1 MASTHLVIVESPSK
15 AGTIKSYLGSSYKV
29 VASVG
34 HVRDLPKSSLGIDID
49 NNFEPHYINIRG
61 KGTLI
66 KSLIAEA
73 KKADTVYLATDPDRE
88 GEAIS
93 WHLATTLKLPK
104 EKIKRITFNEISKAA
119 VKSAIKSPRD
129 IDMDLVNSQQA
140 RRILDRIVGYKLS
153 PFLWK
158 SIRSGLSAGRVQSAA
173 VRILTERENEIKKF
187 VPVEYWN
194 LIAQMKNSEGK
205 HFTAKFWGDT
215 KKRELNC
222 KEDVTKLISSLG
234 DNYTVKNIK
243 KSLKLRNPA
252 PPFITSTLQQEAYR
266 KLGFSSSK
274 TMKVAQELYEGINLG
289 SALGG
294 THGLISYMR
303 TDSLRI
309 SASAQEAA
317 KNYIVSEFGEAYY
330 PETPRVYKA
339 SNGAQDAHE
348 AIRPVSIDLVPQ
360 KIKKALTTDQ
370 FKLYQLIWDRFI
382 ASQMACAGFDTVS
395 ADIENNG
402 YIFKASGSTLKFKG
416 FLALYEEGT
425 DNNSE
430 NDDERSGLLPALS
443 QGEVLPCDALTPTQ
457 HFTEAPPRFTE
468 ATLIK
473 FLEEKRI
480 GRPSTYATIINTIIT
495 RSYVKR
501 EGKTLLPTE
510 LAGVTTDVITKYFP
524 EIVDYKFTANMED
537 SLDSIETGKTDMNK
551 VLADFY
557 GNFSAELDKAMEET
571 GDHKIEIPQEMTD
584 IICEKCGATMV
595 VKSGRFGKFAACPNY
610 PECKNTKPLA
620 KDGKNEKKEEAE
632 PELTD
637 KICPECGKP
646 LLLRNGR
653 FGKFYACS
661 AFPSCNYT
669 LNLQTTLGVPC
680 PKCGKDVIVR
690 RGKKRTFYGC
700 SGYPDCD
707 FSSWDA
713 PTTKTCPDCG
723 EILYYK
729 KAKNLLV
736 CHTVKCGYKIEA
748 ENEETGDNE

>member
-34 HVRDLPKSSLGIDID
+34 HVRDLPKSTLGIDIE
-49 NNFEPHYINIRG
+49 NNFDPHYINIRG

-73 KKADTVYLATDPDRE
+73 KKADVVYLATDPDRE

-93 WHLATTLKLPK
+93 WHLASTLKIPL
-104 EKIKRITFNEISKAA
+104 EKTKRITFNEISKNA
-119 VKSAIKSPRD
+119 VKAAIKAPRS

-158 SIRSGLSAGRVQSAA
+158 SVRSGLSAGRVQSAA
-173 VRILTERENEIKKF
+173 VKILTERENEIKNF
-187 VPVEYWN
+187 VPVEYWTLTAN
-194 LIAQMKNSEGK
+194 LQNSDGK
-205 HFTAKFWGDT
+205 PFQAKFWGDT
-215 KKRELNC
+215 KKKELNS
-222 KEDVTKLISSLG
+222 KNDVEALVASLG
-234 DNYTVKNIK
+234 DTYTVKSVK

-274 TMKVAQELYEGINLG
+274 TMKIAQELYEGINLG

-294 THGLISYMR
+294 THGLITYMR

-309 SASAQEAA
+309 ADSARENA
-317 KNYIVSEFGEAYY
+317 KTYILSEYGEEFI
-330 PETPRVYKA
+330 PSTPRIYKA
-339 SNGAQDAHE
+339 SSGSQDAHE
-348 AIRPVSIDLVPQ
+348 AIRPVSIDYSPK
-360 KIKKALTTDQ
+360 KIKKSLTSDQ
-370 FKLYQLIWDRFI
+370 FKLYLLIWDRFI
-382 ASQMACAGFDTVS
+382 ASQMASASFDTVN
-395 ADIENNG
+395 ADIENNKM
-402 YIFKASGSTLKFKG
+402 IFKASGSTLKFKG

-425 DNNSE
+425 DSAGE
-430 NDDERSGLLPALS
+430 NDEYKSGTLP
-443 QGEVLPCDALTPTQ
+443 VLNEGDLTPLSSLSPIQ

-501 EGKTLLPTE
+501 EGKMLVPTG
-510 LAGVTTDVITKYFP
+510 LAQITTDVITKYFP

-537 SLDSIETGKTDMNK
+537 DLDSIETG
-551 VLADFY
+551 
-557 GNFSAELDKAMEET
+557 SAEMVQVLSKFYDNFARELDVAMNET
-571 GDHKIEIPQEMTD
+571 ADKKIEIPQETTD
-584 IICEKCGATMV
+584 IICDKCGATMV

-610 PECKNTKPLA
+610 PQCKNTKPLA
-620 KDGKNEKKEEAE
+620 KDGKNEKKESSE

-637 KICPECGKP
+637 KICSDCGAP
-646 LLLRNGR
+646 LLLREGK

-661 AFPSCNYT
+661 NFPACSFT
-669 LNLQTTLGVPC
+669 LNMQTTLDVPC

-707 FSSWDA
+707 FSSWDM
-713 PTTKTCPDCG
+713 PTKEICPKCG

-729 KAKNLLV
+729 KAKNMLL
-736 CHTVKCGYKIEA
+736 CHTLKCGFKKESTEESG
-748 ENEETGDNE
+748 EN

>member
-34 HVRDLPKSSLGIDID
+34 HVRDLPKSTLGIDIE
-49 NNFEPHYINIRG
+49 NNFDPHYINIRG

-73 KKADTVYLATDPDRE
+73 KKADVVYLATDPDRE

-93 WHLATTLKLPK
+93 WHLASTLKIPL
-104 EKIKRITFNEISKAA
+104 EKTKRITFNEISKNA
-119 VKSAIKSPRD
+119 VKAAIKAPRS

-158 SIRSGLSAGRVQSAA
+158 SVRSGLSAGRVQSAA
-173 VRILTERENEIKKF
+173 VKILTERENEIKNF
-187 VPVEYWN
+187 VPVEYWTLTAN
-194 LIAQMKNSEGK
+194 LQNSDGK
-205 HFTAKFWGDT
+205 PFQAKFWGDT
-215 KKRELNC
+215 KKKELNS
-222 KEDVTKLISSLG
+222 KNDVEALVASLG
-234 DNYTVKNIK
+234 DTYTVKSVK

-274 TMKVAQELYEGINLG
+274 TMKIAQELYEGINLG

-294 THGLISYMR
+294 THGLITYMR

-309 SASAQEAA
+309 ADSARENA
-317 KNYIVSEFGEAYY
+317 KTYILSEYGEEFI
-330 PETPRVYKA
+330 PSTPRIYKA
-339 SNGAQDAHE
+339 SSGSQDAHE
-348 AIRPVSIDLVPQ
+348 AIRPVSIDYSPK
-360 KIKKALTTDQ
+360 KIKKSLTSDQ
-370 FKLYQLIWDRFI
+370 FKLYLLIWDRFI
-382 ASQMACAGFDTVS
+382 ASQMASASFDTVN
-395 ADIENNG
+395 ADIENNKM
-402 YIFKASGSTLKFKG
+402 IFKASGSTLKFKG

-425 DNNSE
+425 DSAGE
-430 NDDERSGLLPALS
+430 NDEYKSGTLP
-443 QGEVLPCDALTPTQ
+443 VLNEGDLTPLSSLSPIQ

-501 EGKTLLPTE
+501 EGKMLVPTG
-510 LAGVTTDVITKYFP
+510 LAQITTDVITKYFP

-537 SLDSIETGKTDMNK
+537 DLDSIETG
-551 VLADFY
+551 
-557 GNFSAELDKAMEET
+557 SAEMVQVLSKFYDNFARELDVAMNET
-571 GDHKIEIPQEMTD
+571 ADKKIEIPQETTD
-584 IICEKCGATMV
+584 IICDKCGATMV

-610 PECKNTKPLA
+610 PQCKNTKPLA
-620 KDGKNEKKEEAE
+620 KDGKNEKKESSE

-637 KICPECGKP
+637 KICSDCGAP
-646 LLLRNGR
+646 LLLREGK

-661 AFPSCNYT
+661 NFPACSFT
-669 LNLQTTLGVPC
+669 LNMQTTLDVPC

-700 SGYPDCD
+700 SGYPECD
-707 FSSWDA
+707 FSSWDM
-713 PTTKTCPDCG
+713 PTKEICPKCG
-723 EILYYK
+723 EMLYYK
-729 KAKNLLV
+729 KAKNMLL
-736 CHTVKCGYKIEA
+736 CHTLKCGFKKESTEESG
-748 ENEETGDNE
+748 EN

>member
-1 MASTHLVIVESPSK
+1 MALTHLVIVESPSK

-34 HVRDLPKSSLGIDID
+34 HVRDLPKSTIGIDID

-61 KGTLI
+61 KGPLI

-73 KKADTVYLATDPDRE
+73 KKADVVYLATDPDRE

-93 WHLATTLKLPK
+93 WHLAATLKIPL
-104 EKIKRITFNEISKAA
+104 EKTKRITFNEISKNA
-119 VKSAIKSPRD
+119 VKAAIKSPRT

-158 SIRSGLSAGRVQSAA
+158 TVKSGLSAGRVQSAA
-173 VRILTERENEIKKF
+173 VRILTERENEIKNF
-187 VPVEYWN
+187 VPVEYWTVAAN
-194 LIAQMKNSEGK
+194 LTNSEGK
-205 HFTAKFWGDT
+205 PFQAKYWGDT
-215 KKRELNC
+215 KKKELSS
-222 KEDVTKLISSLG
+222 KEDVEKLAASLDG
-234 DNYTVKNIK
+234 KYIVKAVK

-274 TMKVAQELYEGINLG
+274 TMKIAQELYEGINLG
-289 SALGG
+289 TALGG
-294 THGLISYMR
+294 THGLITYMR

-309 SASAQEAA
+309 SDSARDAA
-317 KNYIVSEFGEAYY
+317 KEFIIREFGKEYY
-330 PETPRVYKA
+330 PSTPRIYKSA
-339 SNGAQDAHE
+339 NGAQDAHE
-348 AIRPVSIDLVPQ
+348 AIRPVSVEYAPK
-360 KIKKALTTDQ
+360 KIKKALTSDQ
-370 FKLYQLIWDRFI
+370 FKLYNLIFDRFI
-382 ASQMACAGFDTVS
+382 ASQMASASFDTVN
-395 ADIENNG
+395 ADIECNG
-402 YIFKASGSTLKFKG
+402 NIFKASGSTLRFKG
-416 FLALYEEGT
+416 FLALYEEGS
-425 DNNSE
+425 DIQNE
-430 NDDERSGLLPALS
+430 ADDEKSGILPHISEGENTSFQSLS
-443 QGEVLPCDALTPTQ
+443 TSQ

-468 ATLIK
+468 ASLIK

-501 EGKTLLPTE
+501 EGKMLVPTG
-510 LAGVTTDVITKYFP
+510 LADITTEVITKYFP

-537 SLDSIETGKTDMNK
+537 KLDAIETGESNMND
-551 VLADFY
+551 VLSNFY
-557 GNFSAELDKAMEET
+557 GNFAEELEKAMSET
-571 GDHKIEIPQEMTD
+571 GDKKIEIPQEQTD
-584 IICEKCGATMV
+584 IICEKCGAVMV
-595 VKSGRFGKFAACPNY
+595 VKSGRYGKFAACPNY

-620 KDGKNEKKEEAE
+620 KDGKNEKKETTE

-637 KICPECGKP
+637 KTCDTCGAP
-646 LLLRNGR
+646 LLLREGK

-661 AFPSCNYT
+661 NFPQCSFT
-669 LNLQTTLGVPC
+669 LNMQTSLDIPC
-680 PKCGKDVIVR
+680 PKCGKDIIVR

-707 FSSWDA
+707 FSSWDI
-713 PTTKTCPDCG
+713 PTKEICPQCG
-723 EILYYK
+723 EMLYCK

-736 CHTVKCGYKIEA
+736 CHTVKCNFKKELTD
-748 ENEETGDNE
+748 EEIKES

>member
-34 HVRDLPKSSLGIDID
+34 HVRDLPKSTLGIDIE
-49 NNFEPHYINIRG
+49 NNFDPHYINIRG

-73 KKADTVYLATDPDRE
+73 KKADVVYLATDPDRE

-93 WHLATTLKLPK
+93 WHLASTLKIPL
-104 EKIKRITFNEISKAA
+104 EKTKRITFNEISKNA
-119 VKSAIKSPRD
+119 VKAAIKAPRS

-158 SIRSGLSAGRVQSAA
+158 SVRSGLSAGRVQSAA
-173 VRILTERENEIKKF
+173 VKILTERENEIKNF
-187 VPVEYWN
+187 VPVEYWTLTAN
-194 LIAQMKNSEGK
+194 LQNSDGK
-205 HFTAKFWGDT
+205 PFQAKFWGDT
-215 KKRELNC
+215 KKKELNS
-222 KEDVTKLISSLG
+222 KNDVEALVASLG
-234 DNYTVKNIK
+234 DTYTVKSVK

-274 TMKVAQELYEGINLG
+274 TMKIAQELYEGINLG

-294 THGLISYMR
+294 THGLITYMR

-309 SASAQEAA
+309 ADSARENA
-317 KNYIVSEFGEAYY
+317 KTYILSEYGEEFI
-330 PETPRVYKA
+330 PSTPRIYKA
-339 SNGAQDAHE
+339 SSGSQDAHE
-348 AIRPVSIDLVPQ
+348 AIRPVSIDYSPK
-360 KIKKALTTDQ
+360 KIKKSLTSDQ
-370 FKLYQLIWDRFI
+370 FKLYLLIWDRFI
-382 ASQMACAGFDTVS
+382 ASQMASASFDTVN
-395 ADIENNG
+395 ADIENNKM
-402 YIFKASGSTLKFKG
+402 IFKASGSTLKFKG

-425 DNNSE
+425 DSAGE
-430 NDDERSGLLPALS
+430 NDEYKSGTLP
-443 QGEVLPCDALTPTQ
+443 VLNEGDLTPLSSLSPIQ

-501 EGKTLLPTE
+501 EGKMLVPTG
-510 LAGVTTDVITKYFP
+510 LAQITTDVITKYFP

-537 SLDSIETGKTDMNK
+537 DLDSIETGSAKMVQ
-551 VLADFY
+551 VLSKFY
-557 GNFSAELDKAMEET
+557 DNFARELDVAMNET
-571 GDHKIEIPQEMTD
+571 ADKKIEIPQETTD
-584 IICEKCGATMV
+584 IICDKCGATMV

-610 PECKNTKPLA
+610 PQCKNTKPLA
-620 KDGKNEKKEEAE
+620 KDGKNEKKESSE

-637 KICPECGKP
+637 KICSDCGAP
-646 LLLRNGR
+646 LLLREGK

-661 AFPSCNYT
+661 NFPACSFT
-669 LNLQTTLGVPC
+669 LNMQTTLDVPC

-707 FSSWDA
+707 FSSWDM
-713 PTTKTCPDCG
+713 PTKEICPKCG
-723 EILYYK
+723 EMLYYK
-729 KAKNLLV
+729 KAKNMLL
-736 CHTVKCGYKIEA
+736 CHTLKCGFKKESTEESG
-748 ENEETGDNE
+748 EN

>member
-34 HVRDLPKSSLGIDID
+34 HVRDLPKSTLGIDIE
-49 NNFEPHYINIRG
+49 NNFDPHYINIRG

-73 KKADTVYLATDPDRE
+73 KKADVVYLATDPDRE

-93 WHLATTLKLPK
+93 WHLASTLKIPL
-104 EKIKRITFNEISKAA
+104 EKTKRITFNEISKNA
-119 VKSAIKSPRD
+119 VKAAIKAPRS

-158 SIRSGLSAGRVQSAA
+158 SVRSGLSAGRVQSAA
-173 VRILTERENEIKKF
+173 VKILTERENEIKNF
-187 VPVEYWN
+187 VPVEYWTLTAN
-194 LIAQMKNSEGK
+194 LQNSDGK
-205 HFTAKFWGDT
+205 PFQAKFWGDT
-215 KKRELNC
+215 KKKELNS
-222 KEDVTKLISSLG
+222 KNDVEALVASLG
-234 DNYTVKNIK
+234 DTYTVKSVK

-274 TMKVAQELYEGINLG
+274 TMKIAQELYEGINLG

-294 THGLISYMR
+294 THGLITYMR

-309 SASAQEAA
+309 ADSARENA
-317 KNYIVSEFGEAYY
+317 KTYILSEYGEEFI
-330 PETPRVYKA
+330 PSTPRIYKA
-339 SNGAQDAHE
+339 SSGSQDAHE
-348 AIRPVSIDLVPQ
+348 AIRPVSIDYSPK
-360 KIKKALTTDQ
+360 KIKKSLTSDQ
-370 FKLYQLIWDRFI
+370 FKLYLLIWDRFI
-382 ASQMACAGFDTVS
+382 ASQMASASFDTVN
-395 ADIENNG
+395 ADIENNRM
-402 YIFKASGSTLKFKG
+402 IFKASGSTLKFKG

-425 DNNSE
+425 DSAGE
-430 NDDERSGLLPALS
+430 NDEYKSGTLP
-443 QGEVLPCDALTPTQ
+443 VLNEGDLTPLSSLSPIQ

-501 EGKTLLPTE
+501 EGKMLVPTG
-510 LAGVTTDVITKYFP
+510 LAQITTDVITKYFP

-537 SLDSIETGKTDMNK
+537 DLDSIETGSAQMVQ
-551 VLADFY
+551 VLSKFY
-557 GNFSAELDKAMEET
+557 DNFARELDVAMNET
-571 GDHKIEIPQEMTD
+571 ADKKIEIPQETTD
-584 IICEKCGATMV
+584 IICDKCGATMV

-610 PECKNTKPLA
+610 PQCKNTKPLA
-620 KDGKNEKKEEAE
+620 KDGKNEKKESSE

-637 KICPECGKP
+637 KICSDCGAP
-646 LLLRNGR
+646 LLLREGK

-661 AFPSCNYT
+661 NFPACSFT
-669 LNLQTTLGVPC
+669 LNMQTTLDVPC

-707 FSSWDA
+707 FSSWDM
-713 PTTKTCPDCG
+713 PTKEICPKCG
-723 EILYYK
+723 EMLYYK
-729 KAKNLLV
+729 KAKNMLL
-736 CHTVKCGYKIEA
+736 CHTLKCGFKKESTEESG
-748 ENEETGDNE
+748 EN

>member
-34 HVRDLPKSSLGIDID
+34 HVRDLPKSTLGIDIE
-49 NNFEPHYINIRG
+49 NNFDPHYINIRG

-73 KKADTVYLATDPDRE
+73 KKADVVYLATDPDRE

-93 WHLATTLKLPK
+93 WHLASTLKIPL
-104 EKIKRITFNEISKAA
+104 EKTKRITFNEISKNA
-119 VKSAIKSPRD
+119 VKAAIKAPRS

-158 SIRSGLSAGRVQSAA
+158 SVRSGLSAGRVQSAA
-173 VRILTERENEIKKF
+173 VKILTERENEIKNF
-187 VPVEYWN
+187 VPVEYWTLTAN
-194 LIAQMKNSEGK
+194 LQNSDGK
-205 HFTAKFWGDT
+205 PFQAKFWGDT
-215 KKRELNC
+215 KKKELNS
-222 KEDVTKLISSLG
+222 KNDVEALVASLG
-234 DNYTVKNIK
+234 DTYTVKSVK

-274 TMKVAQELYEGINLG
+274 TMKIAQELYEGINLG

-294 THGLISYMR
+294 THGLITYMR

-309 SASAQEAA
+309 ADSARENA
-317 KNYIVSEFGEAYY
+317 KTYILSEYGEEFI
-330 PETPRVYKA
+330 PSTPRIYKA
-339 SNGAQDAHE
+339 SSGSQDAHE
-348 AIRPVSIDLVPQ
+348 AIRPVSIDYSPK
-360 KIKKALTTDQ
+360 KIKKSLTSDQ
-370 FKLYQLIWDRFI
+370 FKLYLLIWDRFI
-382 ASQMACAGFDTVS
+382 ASQMASASFDTVN
-395 ADIENNG
+395 ADIENNKM
-402 YIFKASGSTLKFKG
+402 IFKASGSTLKFKG

-425 DNNSE
+425 DSAGE
-430 NDDERSGLLPALS
+430 NDEYKSGTLP
-443 QGEVLPCDALTPTQ
+443 VLNEGDLTPLSSLSPIQ

-501 EGKTLLPTE
+501 EGKMLVPTG
-510 LAGVTTDVITKYFP
+510 LAQITTDVITKYFP

-537 SLDSIETGKTDMNK
+537 DLDSIETGSAQMVQ
-551 VLADFY
+551 VLSKFY
-557 GNFSAELDKAMEET
+557 DNFARELDVAMNET
-571 GDHKIEIPQEMTD
+571 ADKKIEIPQETTD
-584 IICEKCGATMV
+584 IICDKCGATMV

-610 PECKNTKPLA
+610 PQCKNTKPLA
-620 KDGKNEKKEEAE
+620 KDGKNEKKESSE

-637 KICPECGKP
+637 KICSDCGAP
-646 LLLRNGR
+646 LLLREGK

-661 AFPSCNYT
+661 NFPACSFT
-669 LNLQTTLGVPC
+669 LNMQTTLDVPC

-707 FSSWDA
+707 FSSWDM
-713 PTTKTCPDCG
+713 PTKEICPKCG
-723 EILYYK
+723 EMLYYK
-729 KAKNLLV
+729 KAKNMLL
-736 CHTVKCGYKIEA
+736 CHTLKCGFKKESTEESG
-748 ENEETGDNE
+748 EN